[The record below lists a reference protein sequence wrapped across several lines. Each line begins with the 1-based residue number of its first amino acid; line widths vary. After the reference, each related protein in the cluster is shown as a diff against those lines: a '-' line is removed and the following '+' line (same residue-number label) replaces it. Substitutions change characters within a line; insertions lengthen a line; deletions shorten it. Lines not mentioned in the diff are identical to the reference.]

1 LKDKFETSTTLNIMT
16 ILITE
21 VGCMKIEKE
30 SGMFNYMFRKAKETV
45 KAKGVLSTPNHEPDE
60 I

>member
-1 LKDKFETSTTLNIMT
+1 VT

-30 SGMFNYMFRKAKETV
+30 SGMFSYMFRKAKETV
-45 KAKGVLSTPNHEPDE
+45 KAKGILSTPSHKPDE